1 MNNLTYNA
9 LRELYPTVI
18 SCIGDVAY
26 DANGAEVSYDLEAVN
41 AKVEADK
48 QAQESHKNSALAKLT
63 ALGLTENEVKALLG
77 TT

>member
-26 DANGAEVSYDLEAVN
+26 DTNGTEVSYDLAEVN

-48 QAQESHKNSALAKLT
+48 QAVIDTKASALAKLT
-63 ALGLTENEVKALLG
+63 ALGLTQDEVTALVG
-77 TT
+77 